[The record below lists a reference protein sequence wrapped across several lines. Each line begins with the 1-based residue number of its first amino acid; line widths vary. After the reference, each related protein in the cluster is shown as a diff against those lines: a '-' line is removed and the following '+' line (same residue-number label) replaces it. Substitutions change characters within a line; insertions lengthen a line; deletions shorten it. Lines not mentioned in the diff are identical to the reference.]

1 MYTSNCHFLKR
12 LFFLYGIS
20 FASMSRTNQLCSW
33 KALYSVPV
41 INLDQ
46 FFHPF
51 HLIADK
57 DVKRISTL
65 YDVREKKLKSD
76 TIVLLLQWP
85 NLVTLT
91 TPNVGEDMQ
100 QQEKPFVG
108 GMQNGTA
115 TWEDSL
121 AVSYKANHTFT
132 IQSRYCPPRYSMKG
146 GENLCPYKN
155 LQLY

>member
-91 TPNVGEDMQ
+91 TPNVGEDM
-100 QQEKPFVG
+100 
-108 GMQNGTA
+108 
-115 TWEDSL
+115 
-121 AVSYKANHTFT
+121 
-132 IQSRYCPPRYSMKG
+132 
-146 GENLCPYKN
+146 
-155 LQLY
+155 